1 MLNFI
6 LGVLTGMFLKVGIN
20 VLCWYFTV
28 DKPDEE
34 ERPNIDDPGFS

>member
-6 LGVLTGMFLKVGIN
+6 LGVLTGMFLMVGIN
-20 VLCWYFTV
+20 VLCWIVV